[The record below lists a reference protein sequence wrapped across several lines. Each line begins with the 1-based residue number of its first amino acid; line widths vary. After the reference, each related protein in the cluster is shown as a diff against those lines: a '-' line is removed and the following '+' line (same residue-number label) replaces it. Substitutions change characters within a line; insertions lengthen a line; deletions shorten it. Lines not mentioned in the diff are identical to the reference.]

1 VNPAVDTD
9 RLWTRLM
16 RLAEIG
22 ALPAGGVNRQALTEG
37 EAAAWRLVLGWATE
51 GGLVPSVDPV
61 GNLFLT
67 LPGRDGSLPPI
78 LAGSHLDTQPTGGK
92 FDGAF
97 GTLAALEAVLGLAA
111 DGCMPERDL
120 TVVAWMNEEGSRFAP
135 SIMGSATFAGARS
148 LEATRAVRDA
158 DGISVGQALDGLLSA
173 FPDLPRRELGFIPAC
188 YLEAHIEQGPVLEQY
203 GIPIGVVTGIQ
214 GKTTW
219 AITIT
224 GEEGH
229 AGTLAMADRR
239 DALATF
245 ATMAHAMH
253 SEIGG
258 AGPAIKFTIGRVEL
272 LPNAPS
278 VVPARVSFRVDL
290 RHPDNAV
297 LDAMGERVETLARH
311 HAAPCAVEITR
322 LSHAASNAFDPTL
335 RNVIEAAAST
345 RGIAS
350 LPILSAAGHDARYL
364 APLCPSAMI
373 FIPCCDGV
381 SHAEHEWAE
390 QVHVAAGAAVLGDV
404 IRQLAFPTS
413 PAHANPHGVTSG
425 RRTPLAQ

>member
-1 VNPAVDTD
+1 MIPASIETD
-9 RLWTRLM
+9 RLWARLM

-22 ALPAGGVNRQALTEG
+22 ALPGGGVDRQALTAG
-37 EAAAWRLVLGWATE
+37 EAAAWRLLLGWAAE
-51 GGLVPSVDPV
+51 GGLAPSVDPA

-67 LPGRDGSLPPI
+67 LPGRDRNLAPI

-97 GTLAALEAVLGLAA
+97 GTLAALEAVLDLATC
-111 DGCMPERDL
+111 GRVPERDVM
-120 TVVAWMNEEGSRFAP
+120 VVAWMNEEGSRFAP

-148 LEATRAVRDA
+148 LAETRAVQDA
-158 DGISVGQALDGLLSA
+158 DGISVGEALARLLSA
-173 FPDLPRRELGFIPAC
+173 FPNLPRRDLGFTPC
-188 YLEAHIEQGPVLEQY
+188 LYLEAHIEQGPVLDEC

-219 AITIT
+219 AITST
-224 GEEGH
+224 GAEGH

-245 ATMAHAMH
+245 AAMAHAMH
-253 SEIGG
+253 TEIGR
-258 AGPAIKFTIGRVEL
+258 ADPAIKFTIGRVEL
-272 LPNAPS
+272 SPNAPS

-297 LDAMGERVETLARH
+297 LNAMGDRVEALARH
-311 HAAPCAVEITR
+311 HASRCAVDITR
-322 LSHAASNAFDPTL
+322 LSHAASNGFDPML
-335 RNVIEAAAST
+335 RGAIEAAAAA

-373 FIPCCDGV
+373 FIPCRNGV

-390 QVHVAAGAAVLGDV
+390 PSHVAAGAAVLADV
-404 IRQLAFPTS
+404 IRQLAFATRD
-413 PAHANPHGVTSG
+413 AA
-425 RRTPLAQ
+425 